1 MALPRSRSEL
11 IDWIKSELGEPVI
24 RVNLAPTQY
33 EHAIDEALQYW
44 REYHEASTERIFL
57 KHIVSQADVDNGY
70 LTLPEEVQSV
80 LKVLDP
86 NTLASTSSIGGEI
99 LFDFD
104 YYLNNAAVWDVMR
117 GFGGAS
123 NFVITKQY
131 LADLD
136 AAISPSPSFRFKT
149 LTGKLYIDDT
159 ATRTFIENKVILIEA
174 HMMTDADTYTR
185 VWSDRWLRKLAV
197 AHAKRQ
203 WGRNLSKFSG
213 VTLPSGITLN
223 GMAILDEAIAEIK
236 ETELEIMEHG
246 EPMGIIIK

>member
-1 MALPRSRSEL
+1 MALPRSREDL

-24 RVNLAPTQY
+24 RVNLAPIQY
-33 EHAIDEALQYW
+33 DHCIDDAMQYW
-44 REYHEASTERIFL
+44 REYHEASTERTYI
-57 KHIVSQADVDNGY
+57 KHIVTEDDVTNGF
-70 LTLPEEVQSV
+70 LTLSEDVQSV

-117 GFGGAS
+117 GFGGVS
-123 NFVITKQY
+123 SFVITKQY

-136 AAISPSPSFRFKT
+136 AAISPAPSFRFKT
-149 LTGKLYIDDT
+149 NSSKLFIDDT
-159 ATRTFIENKVILIEA
+159 ATRTFIKNKIILIEC
-174 HMMTDADTYTR
+174 HRYIDADAYSK
-185 VWSDRWLRKLAV
+185 VWSDRWLRVLAI
-197 AHAKRQ
+197 AYCKRQ

-223 GMAILDEAIAEIK
+223 GQAILDEALAEIR
-236 ETELEIMEHG
+236 EIEQDIIEHG
-246 EPMGIIIK
+246 EPLGIIIK